1 MKIVNVINQ
10 LIHVSVTLG
19 DRPVI
24 MTGKYLKVS
33 AGQHAFKV
41 INSAFG
47 HMTTGGKDL
56 DHCYEDLIMMRT
68 GRSCS
73 SFVK

>member
-24 MTGKYLKVS
+24 REIKVS